1 MAAMGFVKSG
11 AQQRAAGAGGGGLRE
26 EMIDGQRLV
35 RLVRIPKAELHL
47 HLEGSIE
54 PGTLREI
61 DPSLSLAEI
70 EEYTK
75 YEDFAGFLR
84 AYVWVNKRLQT
95 PEHYALALRRLALT
109 LAAQGVVYAEIT
121 LSAGVI
127 LWKGQDLDAI
137 YGALWEESQRA
148 PIAIRW
154 IFDAVRQFGA
164 EAARP
169 VVEFAAGARERGV
182 VAFGIGGDEV
192 RGPAREFAEVFR
204 EAREAGLRLTC
215 HAGETAGPE
224 SVREALAIGAE
235 RIGHGIAAI
244 EDEALMTELRERAIP
259 LEICVTSNVRTGV
272 VASSEAHPL
281 RRLYEA
287 GVPVLINTDDPALF
301 GCTLAGEYELARRL
315 GFSEAELEELAKAS
329 LRFAF
334 AEPDAYGA
342 SGSEQA
348 GSSGP

>member
-1 MAAMGFVKSG
+1 MGFAKSD
-11 AQQRAAGAGGGGLRE
+11 AQQAASQATGAGLPE
-26 EMIDGQRLV
+26 ETIRGQRLV
-35 RLVRIPKAELHL
+35 RLLEIPKAELHV

-54 PGTLREI
+54 PETLREI

-70 EEYTK
+70 EAYTK
-75 YEDFAGFLR
+75 YDDFAGFLR
-84 AYVWVNKRLQT
+84 AYVWVNKRLET
-95 PEHYALALRRLALT
+95 PEHYAVALRRLAST

-127 LWKGQDLDAI
+127 LWKGQDLEAI

-148 PIAIRW
+148 PIEIRW
-154 IFDAVRQFGA
+154 ILDAIRQFGA

-169 VVEFAAGARERGV
+169 VVEFAARARERGV

-244 EDEALMTELRERAIP
+244 EDEALMVELRERAIP
-259 LEICVTSNVRTGV
+259 LEVCVTSNVRTGV
-272 VASSEAHPL
+272 VATAAAHPL

-301 GCTLAGEYELARRL
+301 GCTLMGEYELAATL
-315 GFSEAELEELAKAS
+315 GFSETELEELAEAS
-329 LRFAF
+329 LRHAF
-334 AEPDAYGA
+334 AEP
-342 SGSEQA
+342 SRRA
-348 GSSGP
+348 GG